1 MSNEVENKSEVK
13 SENKV
18 ANEHASTGLWHTF
31 VSWWKSTCQFLHEVW
46 VEVRPKNGRVS
57 WPTWESVKVS
67 TKVVI
72 ASSLFLGLFI
82 GLLDMLFARIYS
94 AIVNNGGNGI
104 G

>member
-1 MSNEVENKSEVK
+1 MSNEVETKSEVK

-18 ANEHASTGLWHTF
+18 ATGNKY

-57 WPTWESVKVS
+57 WPTWESVKIS